1 MAKKSRHIPQAI
13 PDPTEETLE
22 VIAAD
27 GVTNRLSVYPAAAG
41 RAVILLMPAM
51 GVRAG
56 FYRPFAQSLAQT
68 GWHTVTADLR
78 GIGES
83 SARVK
88 DGARFG
94 YHEMLEL
101 DWPANLQRV
110 RERFPQLPIYLLG
123 HSLGGQLNAL
133 YTGLHPQQISGLIF
147 VSCGSVYY
155 RGWAFPASLKILT
168 MSQVLRGISEVVGYL
183 PGKKI
188 GFGGTE
194 AKGVIR
200 DWAHLA
206 RTGRFRVAGS
216 KVDYEQTMHSFDKPL
231 LALSFSDDDFAPH
244 GSTRNLLQKLPAAK
258 AIHLHLQPEE
268 LGLTR
273 VGHYGWVK
281 DNQAVVARISNWLAA
296 QLPDHTPDKLSAI
309 KDPD

>member
-1 MAKKSRHIPQAI
+1 MAMTGKQHNTAATVS
-13 PDPTEETLE
+13 DSLSETLE
-22 VIAAD
+22 VVAAD
-27 GVTNRLSVYPAAAG
+27 GVSNRLSAYPAAAG

-51 GVRAG
+51 GVRAE
-56 FYRPFAQSLAQT
+56 FYRPFAQSLALA

-88 DGARFG
+88 DGAHFG

-110 RERFPQLPIYLLG
+110 RERFAQLPIYLLG

-133 YTGLHPQQISGLIF
+133 YAGLHPQQIDGLIF

-168 MSQVLRGISEVVGYL
+168 MSQVLRGITEVVGYL

-200 DWAHLA
+200 DWAYLA

-216 KVDYEQTMHSFDKPL
+216 TVDYESSMRAFNKPL
-231 LALSFSDDDFAPH
+231 LALSFSDDEFAPH
-244 GSTRNLLQKLPAAK
+244 GSTRNLLQKLPRATAT
-258 AIHLHLQPEE
+258 HQHQLPGE
-268 LGLTR
+268 LGLSR

-281 DNQAVVARISNWLAA
+281 NNQAVVARISSWLAE
-296 QLPDHTPDKLSAI
+296 QLPDQ
-309 KDPD
+309 